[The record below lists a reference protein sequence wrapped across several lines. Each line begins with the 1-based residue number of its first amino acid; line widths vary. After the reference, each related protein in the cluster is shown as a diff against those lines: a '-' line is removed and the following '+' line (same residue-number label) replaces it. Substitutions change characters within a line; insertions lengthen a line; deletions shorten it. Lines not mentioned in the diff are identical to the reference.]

1 MKKAS
6 ASKWRKDAMFDTESL
21 FLHPEISGCNF
32 SGENFTPYYTPKKSG
47 CTVNLNFSFAFFEG
61 GGSKKRNRKIT
72 FYTLKK
78 SGCKF
83 KNRGVENFY
92 TLFFEFTPCLHPEIF
107 LKSGCKFSPLF
118 VLKFLYYT
126 PIFILH
132 PEINNVYIQ
141 EINKG
146 GSSKEKINIKNH
158 NHAHTR
164 AHA

>member
-1 MKKAS
+1 MTQKA
-6 ASKWRKDAMFDTESL
+6 F
-21 FLHPEISGCNF
+21 F
-32 SGENFTPYYTPKKSG
+32 YTPKYQGVFFPGKILHPTTPRFFSG

-92 TLFFEFTPCLHPEIF
+92 TLFFEFTPGLHPEIF
-107 LKSGCKFSPLF
+107 LNSGCKFSPLF
-118 VLKFLYYT
+118 VLKFLFYT

-132 PEINNVYIQ
+132 PDFY
-141 EINKG
+141 
-146 GSSKEKINIKNH
+146 INIFLKNNIRGGKGKIIYIKRRLISH
-158 NHAHTR
+158 THTR
-164 AHA
+164 AHV